1 MVRLWNSNRT
11 IKKGG
16 KMILAFDI
24 GNTHIVMGLY
34 EGMKLI
40 HHWRF
45 DSKADRTVDDYG
57 HLVLYMLERV
67 SKVNN
72 VKGVVIGSVAPML
85 TYVFEKLSRRYFE
98 VNPRLVDGKAD
109 LGITYQVNSPPEF
122 IGSDRIAN
130 AVAVRERYHENCIV
144 VDVGTAVTFDLISAQ
159 GAYLGGVIAP
169 GIRTCA
175 EALIERAAMLPRVEI
190 EAPAKVIGKD
200 TKTMMQSGIFY
211 GAICQ
216 IDGIVERLKQEWD
229 VGCKVIA
236 TGGFVSMLA
245 KFSRQIDTV
254 DPNLTLDGLRIA
266 FDKLAKK

>member
-1 MVRLWNSNRT
+1 
-11 IKKGG
+11 
-16 KMILAFDI
+16 MILAFDI

-34 EGMKLI
+34 QGMKLV

-45 DSKADRTVDDYG
+45 DSKVDRTVDDYG

-67 SKVNN
+67 AKTDQIN
-72 VKGVVIGSVAPML
+72 GVVIGSVVPML

-98 VNPRLVDGKAD
+98 VDALLVDGKAE
-109 LGITYQVNSPPEF
+109 LGITYEVDSPPEL
-122 IGSDRIAN
+122 IGPDRIAN
-130 AVAVRERYHENCIV
+130 ALAVRERYHANCIV
-144 VDVGTAVTFDLISAQ
+144 VDLGTATTFDLISAQ
-159 GAYLGGVIAP
+159 GTYLGGVIAP

-175 EALIERAAMLPRVEI
+175 EALVDKAAMLSRVEI
-190 EAPAKVIGKD
+190 EASAKVIGKD

-216 IDGIVERLKQEWD
+216 IDGIVEKLKQEWG
-229 VGCKVIA
+229 VECKIIA
-236 TGGFVSMLA
+236 TGGFVNMLA

-266 FDKLAKK
+266 FDKLREKGRT